1 MNQPRSDADR
11 MRRRDLHDA
20 AAGLTGP
27 RLLPWTTPDGKPCY
41 LSTDG
46 RGYLSTLADNIESVQ
61 LGMGKELLEY
71 ARDTTAPGA
80 KILSATE
87 YRWLACRLTEA
98 LTDALRV
105 ADSRGRRLPEAEGEE
120 VGGDA

>member
-61 LGMGKELLEY
+61 IGMGQELLEY
-71 ARDTTAPGA
+71 ARDATAPGA
-80 KILSATE
+80 KTLSATE
-87 YRWLACRLTEA
+87 YRWLARRLTEA
-98 LTDALRV
+98 LADTLRV
-105 ADSRGRRLPEAEGEE
+105 ADSRGQRIPDQEE
-120 VGGDA
+120 VTEDA